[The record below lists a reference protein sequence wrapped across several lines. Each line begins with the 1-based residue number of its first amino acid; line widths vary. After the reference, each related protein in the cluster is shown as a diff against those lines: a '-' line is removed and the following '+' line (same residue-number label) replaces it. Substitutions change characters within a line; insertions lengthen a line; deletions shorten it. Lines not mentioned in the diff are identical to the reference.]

1 MSTHESV
8 AQQLSLLYATILSR
22 LLVHSLQKYKGK
34 DQQSTMH
41 ETNSSI
47 SCDRDKD
54 NNDNVI
60 LNDVIAQQK
69 VVKVHW
75 PTDVEIG
82 SSPRIKRKLQKA
94 NFEIHPVTILDSGV
108 FTKADKGNVTVA
120 LDKKD
125 YIKKMEDML
134 NDKNTYIVVKKDP
147 MKSLEK
153 NLNTMLKKWKEQD
166 YISETTQLRLR
177 SSDSNLPLAYG
188 LTFGTPM
195 GSPLSPIIAD
205 LVLRDIEE
213 KALNSLNFCCTF
225 YFRYVDDIILA
236 APEDKIEVIKDTFN
250 NIHRRLQFTVEF
262 EQNHMISFL
271 DLLLIVEDG
280 INGYP
285 IDFIFKYFNRR
296 IKNLI
301 QSKKIVSTINDN
313 SNNTINDNSNNNN
326 NVKKKYMVLPFIQ
339 GITHAVTNMFNKSL
353 YKIGYR
359 CLNKLDM
366 FIKTLKDKKEIASNN
381 NVVYKIP
388 CKNCDITY
396 VGQTKRKLSTRIK
409 EHMNNKKLEQS
420 RHSVL
425 TNHILQC
432 NHEFDWNNTKIM
444 DYEPNYNKRLISE
457 TLHIKEQLNGINL
470 KKDTESLDDVY
481 VHLLERIG
489 DNKQ

>member
-1 MSTHESV
+1 
-8 AQQLSLLYATILSR
+8 
-22 LLVHSLQKYKGK
+22 
-34 DQQSTMH
+34 
-41 ETNSSI
+41 
-47 SCDRDKD
+47 
-54 NNDNVI
+54 
-60 LNDVIAQQK
+60 
-69 VVKVHW
+69 
-75 PTDVEIG
+75 
-82 SSPRIKRKLQKA
+82 
-94 NFEIHPVTILDSGV
+94 
-108 FTKADKGNVTVA
+108 
-120 LDKKD
+120 
-125 YIKKMEDML
+125 
-134 NDKNTYIVVKKDP
+134 
-147 MKSLEK
+147 
-153 NLNTMLKKWKEQD
+153 
-166 YISETTQLRLR
+166 
-177 SSDSNLPLAYG
+177 
-188 LTFGTPM
+188 M

-280 INGYP
+280 IVKLDWFHKKTFSGRYLSFLSNHPICHKIGTIYSLVDRAILLSHPEFQQKNLEQCITILLQNGYP